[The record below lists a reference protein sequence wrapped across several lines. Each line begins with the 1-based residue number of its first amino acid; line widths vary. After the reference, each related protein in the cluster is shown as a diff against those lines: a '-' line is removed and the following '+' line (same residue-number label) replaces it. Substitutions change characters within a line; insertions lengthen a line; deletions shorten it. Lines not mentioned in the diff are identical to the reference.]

1 MISTREFQEKD
12 LESIKNIHFFMWL
25 QLQWQK
31 DFHKDD
37 AIVAVDEDDSVIG
50 VAALSYGG
58 TWYYIESN
66 VTHIPEYYMQFEC
79 HVQEN
84 HPDFEL
90 VKHLLIDTL
99 KKHFATYKE
108 KYPDKKIV
116 MRCWCEDSSL
126 EEMEQLLKEQF
137 TAHSITP
144 VLSFDLTGEIPNY
157 TIPESI
163 SIGIHSFE
171 DDGMKQYM
179 EANELGFDNV
189 RDSEHEL
196 WFRLN
201 GDTTKVFV
209 AKDGDK
215 VVSSVT
221 VWGIGDGR
229 SATENIF
236 TIPDYRHKNIAR
248 ETIATSLRYLKEL
261 GETQATLSVVGE
273 NIPAITLYL
282 GMGYHVFYNLFE
294 MHYTP

>member
-12 LESIKNIHFFMWL
+12 LDSIKDIHFFMWL

-31 DFHKDD
+31 DFHKEDT
-37 AIVAVDEDDSVIG
+37 IVAVDEDGSVIG

-58 TWYYIESN
+58 TWYYIERN

-84 HPDFEL
+84 HPQFKL
-90 VKHLLIDTL
+90 VKHLLIDAL
-99 KKHFATYKE
+99 KKHFTTYKV
-108 KYPDKKIV
+108 KYPDKKTI

-126 EEMEQLLKEQF
+126 EEME
-137 TAHSITP
+137 
-144 VLSFDLTGEIPNY
+144 
-157 TIPESI
+157 
-163 SIGIHSFE
+163 
-171 DDGMKQYM
+171 DD
-179 EANELGFDNV
+179 N
-189 RDSEHEL
+189 
-196 WFRLN
+196 
-201 GDTTKVFV
+201 
-209 AKDGDK
+209 K

-248 ETIATSLRYLKEL
+248 ETIAASLRYLKEL

-273 NIPAITLYL
+273 NIPALSLYL
-282 GMGYHVFYNLFE
+282 GVGYHLFYNLFE

>member
-1 MISTREFQEKD
+1 MIVIMISIREFQEKD

-31 DFHKDD
+31 DFHKED

-66 VTHIPEYYMQFEC
+66 VTHIPEYYMQFDC

-84 HPDFEL
+84 HPDFKL
-90 VKHLLIDTL
+90 VKHLLIDAL

-137 TAHSITP
+137 TAHGITP

-196 WFRLN
+196 WFRLKFSLQK
-201 GDTTKVFV
+201 TATKLYPPLPF
-209 AKDGDK
+209 GE
-215 VVSSVT
+215 SVMDE
-221 VWGIGDGR
+221 VLQRIYLP
-229 SATENIF
+229 F
-236 TIPDYRHKNIAR
+236 LTIDIRILHVKPSRLH
-248 ETIATSLRYLKEL
+248 L
-261 GETQATLSVVGE
+261 GT
-273 NIPAITLYL
+273 
-282 GMGYHVFYNLFE
+282 
-294 MHYTP
+294 

>member
-1 MISTREFQEKD
+1 MISIREFQEKD
-12 LESIKNIHFFMWL
+12 LDSIKNIHSFMWL

-31 DFHKDD
+31 DYHKEDT
-37 AIVAVDEDDSVIG
+37 IVAVDEDGSVIG
-50 VAALSYGG
+50 VAALSYNG
-58 TWYYIESN
+58 TWYYIERN
-66 VTHIPEYYMQFEC
+66 VTHIPEYYMHFEC

-84 HPDFEL
+84 HPQFKS
-90 VKHLLIDTL
+90 VRHLLIDAL

-108 KYPDKKIV
+108 KYPDKRIA

-126 EEMEQLLKEQF
+126 EEMEQLLKEGF
-137 TAHSITP
+137 TAHGITP
-144 VLSFDLTGEIPNY
+144 VLSYDLTGEIPCY
-157 TIPESI
+157 AIPEAI

-171 DDGMKQYM
+171 NDGMKQYM
-179 EANELGFDNV
+179 EANELGSDNV
-189 RDSEHEL
+189 SDSENEL
-196 WFRLN
+196 WFNLG

-221 VWGIGDGR
+221 IWGIVDGR

-261 GETQATLSVVGE
+261 GETKATLSVVGK
-273 NIPAITLYL
+273 NIPAISLYL
-282 GMGYHVFYNLFE
+282 GVGYHLFYNLFE